1 MKNDKD
7 SGKKK
12 AMRINKIKKSL
23 AFWKAKLDTPPTS
36 PTKPTSK
43 EIKTKTE
50 EINTKKYTTMDS
62 LKVNFEILQ
71 QINLPDFFKEHSLI
85 VAKYLG

>member
-1 MKNDKD
+1 LVNT
-7 SGKKK
+7 
-12 AMRINKIKKSL
+12 I
-23 AFWKAKLDTPPTS
+23 
-36 PTKPTSK
+36 
-43 EIKTKTE
+43 E
-50 EINTKKYTTMDS
+50 EINAKKYTTMDS

>member
-1 MKNDKD
+1 MVITRSVDQYQEKKFIINDK
-7 SGKKK
+7 SELVNT
-12 AMRINKIKKSL
+12 I
-23 AFWKAKLDTPPTS
+23 
-36 PTKPTSK
+36 
-43 EIKTKTE
+43 E

-71 QINLPDFFKEHSLI
+71 QINLDDYFKEYSMI